1 MTGKR
6 IKIMASVLVAATVM
20 TGCGTKIYDM
30 TDEEQQL
37 IVNYSAYALSKHN
50 IYQPDGMTS
59 ATESET
65 EEQDTSATETET
77 ETADEKTPEKT
88 PEKTSEKTSE
98 KTDTG
103 QENENPG
110 QSQQTAQET
119 KPTMQTV
126 SLAQAIGYEGLSV
139 SYAGLTT
146 QETYKEG
153 SYYSME
159 AGAGNTYAV
168 LKFTLSN
175 TTGADMNVDL
185 FTNTGKYRAAFS
197 GGKEYEAEG
206 SFLTY
211 ALNTFQGTIAAG
223 QSVDVVLLFKV
234 PQDTVCD
241 SVTMSVEKDNVK
253 NLIAL

>member
-6 IKIMASVLVAATVM
+6 IKIMASVLTVATVM

-59 ATESET
+59 ATEAET
-65 EEQDTSATETET
+65 EEQDTSAAETET
-77 ETADEKTPEKT
+77 ETADEKT
-88 PEKTSEKTSE
+88 SE

-103 QENENPG
+103 HENGNSG

-126 SLAQAIGYEGLSV
+126 SLAQAIGYDGLSV

-146 QETYKEG
+146 EETYKEG

-175 TTGADMNVDL
+175 TTGTDMNVDL

-197 GGKEYEAEG
+197 GGEEYESEG

-234 PQDTVCD
+234 PQNTVCD

>member
-1 MTGKR
+1 
-6 IKIMASVLVAATVM
+6 MASVLAAATVM

-59 ATESET
+59 ATEAET
-65 EEQDTSATETET
+65 EEQDTSAA
-77 ETADEKTPEKT
+77 ETAD
-88 PEKTSEKTSE
+88 EKTSE

-103 QENENPG
+103 HENGNSG

-126 SLAQAIGYEGLSV
+126 SLAQAIGYDGLSV

-146 QETYKEG
+146 EETYKEG

-159 AGAGNTYAV
+159 AGSGNTYAV

-175 TTGADMNVDL
+175 TTGTDMNVDL

>member
-1 MTGKR
+1 
-6 IKIMASVLVAATVM
+6 MASVLAAAMVM

-59 ATESET
+59 ATEAET
-65 EEQDTSATETET
+65 EEQDTSAAETET
-77 ETADEKTPEKT
+77 ETADEKT
-88 PEKTSEKTSE
+88 SE

-103 QENENPG
+103 HENGNSG

-126 SLAQAIGYEGLSV
+126 SLAQAIGYDGLSV

-146 QETYKEG
+146 EETYKEG

-175 TTGADMNVDL
+175 TTGTDMNVDL

-234 PQDTVCD
+234 PQNTVCD

-253 NLIAL
+253 NLVAL

>member
-6 IKIMASVLVAATVM
+6 IRIMASVLAVATVM

-59 ATESET
+59 ATEAET
-65 EEQDTSATETET
+65 EEQDTSAAETET
-77 ETADEKTPEKT
+77 ETADEKT
-88 PEKTSEKTSE
+88 SE

-103 QENENPG
+103 HENGNSG
-110 QSQQTAQET
+110 QPQQTAQET

-126 SLAQAIGYEGLSV
+126 SLAQAIGYDGLSV

-146 QETYKEG
+146 EETYKEG

-175 TTGADMNVDL
+175 TTGTDMNVDL

-234 PQDTVCD
+234 PQNTVCD

>member
-77 ETADEKTPEKT
+77 ETADEKT
-88 PEKTSEKTSE
+88 SEKTSE
-98 KTDTG
+98 ETDTG

>member
-6 IKIMASVLVAATVM
+6 IKIMASVLTVATVM

-59 ATESET
+59 ATEAET
-65 EEQDTSATETET
+65 EEQDTSAAETET
-77 ETADEKTPEKT
+77 ETADEKT
-88 PEKTSEKTSE
+88 SE

-103 QENENPG
+103 HENGNSG

-126 SLAQAIGYEGLSV
+126 SLAQAIGYDGLSV

-146 QETYKEG
+146 EETYKEG

-175 TTGADMNVDL
+175 TTGTDMNVDL

-234 PQDTVCD
+234 PQNTVCD

>member
-1 MTGKR
+1 
-6 IKIMASVLVAATVM
+6 MASVLAVATVM

-59 ATESET
+59 ATEAET
-65 EEQDTSATETET
+65 EEQDTSAA
-77 ETADEKTPEKT
+77 ETAD
-88 PEKTSEKTSE
+88 EKTSE

-103 QENENPG
+103 HENGNSG

-126 SLAQAIGYEGLSV
+126 SLAQAIGYDGLSV

-146 QETYKEG
+146 EETYKEG

-175 TTGADMNVDL
+175 TTGTDMNVDL

-234 PQDTVCD
+234 PQNTVCD

>member
-6 IKIMASVLVAATVM
+6 IKIMASVLAVATVM

-59 ATESET
+59 ATEAET
-65 EEQDTSATETET
+65 EEQDTSAA
-77 ETADEKTPEKT
+77 ETAD
-88 PEKTSEKTSE
+88 EKTSE

-103 QENENPG
+103 HENGNSG

-126 SLAQAIGYEGLSV
+126 SLAQAIGYDGLSV

-146 QETYKEG
+146 EETYKEG

-175 TTGADMNVDL
+175 TTGTDMNVDL

-234 PQDTVCD
+234 PQNTVCD

>member
-20 TGCGTKIYDM
+20 TGCGTKIYEM

-65 EEQDTSATETET
+65 EEQDTSTTETET
-77 ETADEKTPEKT
+77 KTAD
-88 PEKTSEKTSE
+88 EKTSEKTSE

-103 QENENPG
+103 QENGNSG

-139 SYAGLTT
+139 SYAGMTT

-197 GGKEYEAEG
+197 GGKEYEAKG

>member
-1 MTGKR
+1 
-6 IKIMASVLVAATVM
+6 MASVLAVATVM

-59 ATESET
+59 ATEAET
-65 EEQDTSATETET
+65 EEQNTSATET
-77 ETADEKTPEKT
+77 AD
-88 PEKTSEKTSE
+88 EKTSE

-103 QENENPG
+103 HENGNSG

-126 SLAQAIGYEGLSV
+126 SLAQAIGYDGLSV

-146 QETYKEG
+146 EETYKEG

-159 AGAGNTYAV
+159 AGSGNTYAV

-175 TTGADMNVDL
+175 TTGTDMNVDL

>member
-6 IKIMASVLVAATVM
+6 IKIMASVLAAATVM

-59 ATESET
+59 ATETET
-65 EEQDTSATETET
+65 EEQDTSAAETET
-77 ETADEKTPEKT
+77 ETADEKT
-88 PEKTSEKTSE
+88 SE

-103 QENENPG
+103 HENGNSS
-110 QSQQTAQET
+110 QSQQTAPET

-126 SLAQAIGYEGLSV
+126 SLAQAIGYDGLSV
-139 SYAGLTT
+139 SYAGLTRE
-146 QETYKEG
+146 ETYKEG

-159 AGAGNTYAV
+159 AGSGNTYAV

-175 TTGADMNVDL
+175 TTGTDMNVDL
-185 FTNTGKYRAAFS
+185 FTNTGKYWAAFS

-234 PQDTVCD
+234 PQGTVCD

>member
-6 IKIMASVLVAATVM
+6 IKIMASVLAVATVM

-59 ATESET
+59 VTEAET
-65 EEQDTSATETET
+65 EEQDTSAA
-77 ETADEKTPEKT
+77 ETAD
-88 PEKTSEKTSE
+88 EKTSE

-103 QENENPG
+103 HENGNSS

-126 SLAQAIGYEGLSV
+126 SLAQAIGYDGLSV

-146 QETYKEG
+146 EETYKEG

-175 TTGADMNVDL
+175 TTGTDMNVDL
-185 FTNTGKYRAAFS
+185 FTKTGKYRAAFS

>member
-6 IKIMASVLVAATVM
+6 IKIMASVLAVATVM

-59 ATESET
+59 ATEAET
-65 EEQDTSATETET
+65 EEQDTSAA
-77 ETADEKTPEKT
+77 ETADEKI
-88 PEKTSEKTSE
+88 SE

-103 QENENPG
+103 HENGNSG

-126 SLAQAIGYEGLSV
+126 SLAQAIGYDGLSV

-146 QETYKEG
+146 EETYKEG

-159 AGAGNTYAV
+159 AGSGNTYAV

-175 TTGADMNVDL
+175 TTGTDMNVDL

>member
-1 MTGKR
+1 
-6 IKIMASVLVAATVM
+6 MASVLAVATVM

-59 ATESET
+59 ATEAET
-65 EEQDTSATETET
+65 EEQNTSAA
-77 ETADEKTPEKT
+77 ETAD
-88 PEKTSEKTSE
+88 EKTSE

-103 QENENPG
+103 HENGNSG

-126 SLAQAIGYEGLSV
+126 SLAQAIGYDGLSV

-146 QETYKEG
+146 EETYKEG

-159 AGAGNTYAV
+159 AGSGNTYAV

-175 TTGADMNVDL
+175 TTGTDMNVDL

>member
-1 MTGKR
+1 
-6 IKIMASVLVAATVM
+6 MASVLTVATVM

-59 ATESET
+59 ATEAET
-65 EEQDTSATETET
+65 EEQDTSAAETEM
-77 ETADEKTPEKT
+77 ETAD
-88 PEKTSEKTSE
+88 EKTSE

-103 QENENPG
+103 HENGNSG

-126 SLAQAIGYEGLSV
+126 SLAQAIGYDGLSV

-146 QETYKEG
+146 EETYKEG

-175 TTGADMNVDL
+175 TTGTDMKVDL
-185 FTNTGKYRAAFS
+185 FTKTGKYRAAFS

>member
-1 MTGKR
+1 
-6 IKIMASVLVAATVM
+6 MASVLAAATVM

-59 ATESET
+59 ATEAET
-65 EEQDTSATETET
+65 EEQDTSAA
-77 ETADEKTPEKT
+77 ETAD
-88 PEKTSEKTSE
+88 EKTSE

-103 QENENPG
+103 HENGNSG

-126 SLAQAIGYEGLSV
+126 SLAQAIGYDGLSV

-146 QETYKEG
+146 EETYKEG

-159 AGAGNTYAV
+159 AGSGNTYAV

-175 TTGADMNVDL
+175 TTGTDMNVDL

-211 ALNTFQGTIAAG
+211 GLNTFQGTIAAG

>member
-6 IKIMASVLVAATVM
+6 IKIMASVLAVATVM

-59 ATESET
+59 ATEAET
-65 EEQDTSATETET
+65 EEQNTSAA
-77 ETADEKTPEKT
+77 ETAD
-88 PEKTSEKTSE
+88 EKTSE

-103 QENENPG
+103 HENGNSG

-126 SLAQAIGYEGLSV
+126 SLAQAIGYDGLSV

-146 QETYKEG
+146 EETYKEG

-159 AGAGNTYAV
+159 AGSGNTYAV

-175 TTGADMNVDL
+175 TTGTDMNVDL

>member
-1 MTGKR
+1 
-6 IKIMASVLVAATVM
+6 MASVLTVATVM

-59 ATESET
+59 ATEAET
-65 EEQDTSATETET
+65 EEQDTSAAETET
-77 ETADEKTPEKT
+77 ETADEKT
-88 PEKTSEKTSE
+88 SE

-103 QENENPG
+103 HENGNSG

-126 SLAQAIGYEGLSV
+126 SLAQAIGYDGLSV

-146 QETYKEG
+146 AETYKEG

-159 AGAGNTYAV
+159 AGAGNIYAV

-175 TTGADMNVDL
+175 TTGTDMKVDL
-185 FTNTGKYRAAFS
+185 FTKTGKYRAAFS

>member
-88 PEKTSEKTSE
+88 SEKTSE
-98 KTDTG
+98 ETDTG

-139 SYAGLTT
+139 SYAGMTT

>member
-1 MTGKR
+1 
-6 IKIMASVLVAATVM
+6 MASVLAAATVM

-59 ATESET
+59 ATEAET
-65 EEQDTSATETET
+65 EEQDTSAAETET
-77 ETADEKTPEKT
+77 ETADEKT
-88 PEKTSEKTSE
+88 SE

-103 QENENPG
+103 HENGNSS
-110 QSQQTAQET
+110 QSQQTAPET

-126 SLAQAIGYEGLSV
+126 SLAQAIGYDGLSV

-146 QETYKEG
+146 EETYKEG

-159 AGAGNTYAV
+159 AGPGNTYAV
-168 LKFTLSN
+168 LRFTLSN
-175 TTGADMNVDL
+175 TTGTDMNVDL

-211 ALNTFQGTIAAG
+211 GLNTFQGTIAAG

>member
-1 MTGKR
+1 
-6 IKIMASVLVAATVM
+6 M
-20 TGCGTKIYDM
+20 TGCGTKIYEM

-65 EEQDTSATETET
+65 EEQDTSTTETET
-77 ETADEKTPEKT
+77 KTAD
-88 PEKTSEKTSE
+88 EKTSEKTSE

-103 QENENPG
+103 QENGNSG

-139 SYAGLTT
+139 SYAGMTT

>member
-6 IKIMASVLVAATVM
+6 IKIMASVLTVATVM

-59 ATESET
+59 VTEAET
-65 EEQDTSATETET
+65 EEQDTSAAETET
-77 ETADEKTPEKT
+77 ETADEKT
-88 PEKTSEKTSE
+88 SE

-103 QENENPG
+103 HENGNSG

-126 SLAQAIGYEGLSV
+126 SLAQAIGYDGLSV

-146 QETYKEG
+146 EETYKEG

-175 TTGADMNVDL
+175 TTGTDMNVDL

-234 PQDTVCD
+234 PQNTVCD

>member
-6 IKIMASVLVAATVM
+6 IKIMASVHAAATVK
-20 TGCGTKIYDM
+20 TGCGNKIYDM

-59 ATESET
+59 ATEAET
-65 EEQDTSATETET
+65 EEQDTSAAETET
-77 ETADEKTPEKT
+77 ETADEKT
-88 PEKTSEKTSE
+88 SE

-103 QENENPG
+103 HENGNSG

-126 SLAQAIGYEGLSV
+126 SLAQAIGYDGLSV

-146 QETYKEG
+146 AETYKEG

-175 TTGADMNVDL
+175 TTGTDMNVDL
-185 FTNTGKYRAAFS
+185 FTKTGKYRAAFS
-197 GGKEYEAEG
+197 DGKEYEAEG

>member
-77 ETADEKTPEKT
+77 ETADEKT
-88 PEKTSEKTSE
+88 SEKTSE

-103 QENENPG
+103 QENGNSG

-119 KPTMQTV
+119 KPKMQTV

-139 SYAGLTT
+139 SYAGMTT
-146 QETYKEG
+146 EETYKEG

-175 TTGADMNVDL
+175 TTGTDMNVDL

>member
-1 MTGKR
+1 
-6 IKIMASVLVAATVM
+6 MASVLSAATVM

-59 ATESET
+59 ATEAET
-65 EEQDTSATETET
+65 EEQDTSAAETET
-77 ETADEKTPEKT
+77 ETADEKT
-88 PEKTSEKTSE
+88 SE

-103 QENENPG
+103 HENGNSG

-126 SLAQAIGYEGLSV
+126 SLAQAIGYDGISV
-139 SYAGLTT
+139 LYAGLTT
-146 QETYKEG
+146 EETYKEG

-175 TTGADMNVDL
+175 TTGTDMNVDL
-185 FTNTGKYRAAFS
+185 FTNTGKYRAAFL

>member
-6 IKIMASVLVAATVM
+6 IKIMASVLAVATVM

-59 ATESET
+59 ATEAET
-65 EEQDTSATETET
+65 EEQDTSAA
-77 ETADEKTPEKT
+77 ETAD
-88 PEKTSEKTSE
+88 EKTSE

-103 QENENPG
+103 HENGNSS

-126 SLAQAIGYEGLSV
+126 SLAQAIGYDGLSV

-146 QETYKEG
+146 EETYKEG

-175 TTGADMNVDL
+175 TTGTDMNVDL

>member
-1 MTGKR
+1 
-6 IKIMASVLVAATVM
+6 MASVLAAATVM

-59 ATESET
+59 ATEAET
-65 EEQDTSATETET
+65 EEQDTSAAETET
-77 ETADEKTPEKT
+77 ETADEKT
-88 PEKTSEKTSE
+88 SE

-103 QENENPG
+103 HENGNSG

-126 SLAQAIGYEGLSV
+126 SLAQAIGYDGLSV

-146 QETYKEG
+146 EETYKEG

-159 AGAGNTYAV
+159 AGYGNTYAV

-175 TTGADMNVDL
+175 TTGTDMNVDL

>member
-77 ETADEKTPEKT
+77 ETADGKI
-88 PEKTSEKTSE
+88 SEKTSE

-103 QENENPG
+103 QENGNSG

-139 SYAGLTT
+139 SYAGMTT

>member
-77 ETADEKTPEKT
+77 ETADEKT
-88 PEKTSEKTSE
+88 SEKTSE

-103 QENENPG
+103 QENGNSG

-126 SLAQAIGYEGLSV
+126 SLAQAIGYEGLSA
-139 SYAGLTT
+139 SYAGMTT
-146 QETYKEG
+146 EETYKEG

>member
-6 IKIMASVLVAATVM
+6 IKIMASVLAVATVM

-59 ATESET
+59 VTEAET
-65 EEQDTSATETET
+65 EEQDTSAA
-77 ETADEKTPEKT
+77 ETAD
-88 PEKTSEKTSE
+88 EKTSE

-103 QENENPG
+103 HENGNSG

-126 SLAQAIGYEGLSV
+126 SLAQAIGYDGLSV

-146 QETYKEG
+146 EETYKEG

-175 TTGADMNVDL
+175 TTGTDMNVDL

>member
-77 ETADEKTPEKT
+77 ETADEKT
-88 PEKTSEKTSE
+88 SE

-103 QENENPG
+103 QENGNSG

-146 QETYKEG
+146 EETYKEG

>member
-6 IKIMASVLVAATVM
+6 IKIMASVLAVATVM

-59 ATESET
+59 VTEAET
-65 EEQDTSATETET
+65 EEQDTSAA
-77 ETADEKTPEKT
+77 ETAD
-88 PEKTSEKTSE
+88 EKTSE

-103 QENENPG
+103 HENGNSS

-126 SLAQAIGYEGLSV
+126 SLAQAIGYDGLSV

-146 QETYKEG
+146 EETYKEG

-175 TTGADMNVDL
+175 TTGTDMNVDL

-234 PQDTVCD
+234 PQNTVCD

>member
-6 IKIMASVLVAATVM
+6 IKIMASVLAAATVM

-59 ATESET
+59 ATEAET
-65 EEQDTSATETET
+65 EEQDTSAA
-77 ETADEKTPEKT
+77 ETAD
-88 PEKTSEKTSE
+88 EKTSE

-103 QENENPG
+103 HENGNSG

-126 SLAQAIGYEGLSV
+126 SLAQAIGYDGLSV

-146 QETYKEG
+146 EETYKEG

-159 AGAGNTYAV
+159 AGSGNTYAV

-175 TTGADMNVDL
+175 TTGTDMNVDL

-211 ALNTFQGTIAAG
+211 GLNTFQGTIAAG

>member
-1 MTGKR
+1 
-6 IKIMASVLVAATVM
+6 MASVLTVATVM

-59 ATESET
+59 ATEAET
-65 EEQDTSATETET
+65 EEQDTSAAETEM
-77 ETADEKTPEKT
+77 ETAD
-88 PEKTSEKTSE
+88 EKTSE

-103 QENENPG
+103 HENGNSG

-126 SLAQAIGYEGLSV
+126 SLAQAIGYDGLSV

-146 QETYKEG
+146 AETYKEG

-159 AGAGNTYAV
+159 AGAGNIYAV

-175 TTGADMNVDL
+175 TTGTDMKVDL
-185 FTNTGKYRAAFS
+185 FTKTGKYRAAFS